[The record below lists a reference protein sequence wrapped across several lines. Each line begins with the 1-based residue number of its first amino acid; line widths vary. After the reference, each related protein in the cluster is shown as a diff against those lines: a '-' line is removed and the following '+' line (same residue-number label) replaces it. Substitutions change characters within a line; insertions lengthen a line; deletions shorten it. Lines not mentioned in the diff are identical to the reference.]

1 MAVTTSLCASLEEE
15 EEEEEDEEE
24 EEEEE
29 EEVMGD
35 ASCCRICRSVRMT
48 SDNTRGASSLSFTR
62 M

>member
-15 EEEEEDEEE
+15 EEDDDD
-24 EEEEE
+24 EEEE